1 VPNGG
6 LMVRKVIGLGV
17 AGALLFGAAL
27 VMAGATGEI
36 SDPRG
41 DQDGPSSRDLRSGAA
56 VYDTAE
62 GLRHTV
68 TVRGTASAKS
78 PPVLYFN
85 ELETTGEPE
94 YALARGVG
102 GDALWYLPNWPNE
115 ASEAQITKTGEHR
128 WTYVFGLCLSDYEW
142 SIAYQDGSRVLDRA
156 PNTGYAE
163 FSVPT
168 PSAKRC

>member
-17 AGALLFGAAL
+17 AGALLLGAAL
-27 VMAGATGEI
+27 AIGGATGEI
-36 SDPRG
+36 SDPRD
-41 DQDGPSSRDLRSGAA
+41 DQTGPSSRDLRSGTAG
-56 VYDTAE
+56 YDNTE
-62 GLRHTV
+62 GWRHTV

-85 ELETTGEPE
+85 ELETTNEPE

-102 GDALWYLPNWPNE
+102 GDALWHLPEWPNQ

-142 SIAYQDGSRVLDRA
+142 SIAYQDGSKVLDRA
-156 PNTGYAE
+156 PDSGYSE
-163 FSVPT
+163 FSIPT
-168 PSAKRC
+168 PSSRSC